1 VAPAEILGT
10 RYLFAVEWKRLKGR
24 TAMRMAFIAT
34 ALAVST
40 IMLST
45 PSSAQYTHCVPGV
58 GCVPAPPEKYNACFQ
73 LALQRG
79 LTVSV
84 GDFRNLD
91 WFIHQCLAGRIPR

>member
-1 VAPAEILGT
+1 M
-10 RYLFAVEWKRLKGR
+10 RLAF
-24 TAMRMAFIAT
+24 TAA

-40 IMLST
+40 IALST
-45 PSSAQYTHCVPGV
+45 PSVAQYQHCIPGR

-79 LTVSV
+79 LSVSV

-91 WFIHQCLAGRIPR
+91 SFIHQCLAGRIPH

>member
-1 VAPAEILGT
+1 
-10 RYLFAVEWKRLKGR
+10 
-24 TAMRMAFIAT
+24 
-34 ALAVST
+34 
-40 IMLST
+40 
-45 PSSAQYTHCVPGV
+45 
-58 GCVPAPPEKYNACFQ
+58 VPAPPEKYNACFQ